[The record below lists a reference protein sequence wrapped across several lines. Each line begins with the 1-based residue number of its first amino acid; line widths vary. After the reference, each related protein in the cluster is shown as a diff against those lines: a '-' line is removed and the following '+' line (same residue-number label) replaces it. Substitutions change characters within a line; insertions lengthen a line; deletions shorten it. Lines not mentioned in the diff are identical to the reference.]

1 MIRTLLI
8 GTNGQVG
15 YELSRL
21 LSEAGDIDLITTNRP
36 ECDLARPESIRAVIS
51 KEMPKLI
58 INAAAY
64 TAVDKAEQEQDL
76 ARQVNADA
84 LVVIAEEASKCG
96 AAVIHYSTDYVFD
109 GSNTAPYREDEQTQP
124 INHYG
129 LTKCMGEEA
138 LISSGVP
145 ALIFRTSWVY
155 GVRGSN
161 FLLTMHRLMKERDQ
175 LSVVDDQRGAPTW
188 CRSIARATVEVIASA
203 GNEPVA
209 FIKQNSGIYHMTC
222 GGETSWF
229 EFACAIAERMKQ
241 HGSKI
246 ANINHVPTTSYPT
259 PAKRP
264 MYSVLD
270 NTKLDKMFSIQLPGW
285 ADALDECM
293 QEM

>member
-15 YELSRL
+15 HELSSL
-21 LSEAGDIDLITTNRP
+21 LSKVGNIDLVTTNRP
-36 ECDLARPESIRAVIS
+36 ECDLAMPVSIRAVIS
-51 KEMPKLI
+51 KEKPELI
-58 INAAAY
+58 VNAAAY

-76 ARQVNADA
+76 ARQVNSDA
-84 LVVIAEEASKCG
+84 LVVIADEAIKCG

-109 GSNTAPYREDEQTQP
+109 GSNTAPYKEDEQTQP

-129 LTKCMGEEA
+129 LTKCKGEEA
-138 LISSGVP
+138 LINSGVP

-161 FLLTMHRLMKERDQ
+161 FLLTMHRLLKEKDQ
-175 LSVVDDQRGAPTW
+175 LTIVDDQKGAPTW
-188 CRSIARATVEVIASA
+188 CRSIARATVSVIASA
-203 GNEPVA
+203 GNDPVG

-222 GGETSWF
+222 GGETNWF
-229 EFACAIAERMKQ
+229 EFARSIAEHMQK
-241 HGSKI
+241 HGSKTAKI
-246 ANINHVPTTSYPT
+246 SPVPTTSYPT

-270 NTKLDKMFSIQLPGW
+270 NTKLNKTFNVKLPDW
-285 ADALDECM
+285 REALVECM